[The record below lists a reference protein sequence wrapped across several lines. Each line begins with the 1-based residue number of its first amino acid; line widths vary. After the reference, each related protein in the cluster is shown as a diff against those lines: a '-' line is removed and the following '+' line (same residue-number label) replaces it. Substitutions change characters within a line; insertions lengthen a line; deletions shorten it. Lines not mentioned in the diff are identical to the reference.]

1 MSKPETLV
9 PFPAVGDDGG
19 YWRLGEVLEGL
30 RDARAR
36 WRSAHPRNVEHG
48 SASFPSRRTLEEV
61 MSILCGVLFPLRLGP
76 SYVRPDNE
84 DRYVAETL
92 ENGLSHLYG
101 QVRRELFYAQDEEN
115 HERIDGEARRI
126 IGAFAHALPALRA
139 KLDGDVEAAFARDPA
154 ARSVDEMLL
163 CYPSLLAIVHYR
175 LANCL
180 HHLGAPLIARIIGEL
195 AHLATGVDIHPGA
208 TIGDRLFI
216 DHGTG
221 VVIGETAVIG
231 NDVRLYQAVTLG
243 GPALSPDDG
252 RGLPR
257 HPVIEDEVIIF
268 AGATLLGRITIG
280 RGAVIG
286 GNVWLTEDVPPLTR
300 VELARPRQTI
310 LTSAADA
317 SDAAEREAWPA
328 RPSVGQISV

>member
-1 MSKPETLV
+1 MSEPEIPS
-9 PFPAVGDDGG
+9 PFPIAGEDGG
-19 YWRLGEVLEGL
+19 YWRLSEVLDGL
-30 RDARAR
+30 RDARTR

-48 SASFPSRRTLEEV
+48 SASFPSRRTLNEV

-101 QVRRELFYAQDEEN
+101 QVRRELIYADEEAD
-115 HERIDGEARRI
+115 RARTDGEAQRI
-126 IGAFAHALPALRA
+126 IGGFAHALPRLRTQ
-139 KLDGDVEAAFARDPA
+139 LDQDVEAAFAGDPA

-163 CYPSLLAIVHYR
+163 CYPSLLAIIHYR

-180 HHLGAPLIARIIGEL
+180 HHLGAPLVARIISEL
-195 AHLATGVDIHPGA
+195 AHSATGIDIHPAA
-208 TIGDRLFI
+208 TIGERLFI

-221 VVIGETAVIG
+221 VVIGETAIIG

-257 HPVIEDEVIIF
+257 HPIIEDEVILF

-280 RGAVIG
+280 RGAMIG
-286 GNVWLTEDVPPLTR
+286 GNVWLTEDVPPYTR
-300 VELARPRQTI
+300 VELPRPRQTS
-310 LTSAADA
+310 LTCPADT
-317 SDAAEREAWPA
+317 SDGDAWPQRA
-328 RPSVGQISV
+328 PVEQIIV

>member
-1 MSKPETLV
+1 M
-9 PFPAVGDDGG
+9 G
-19 YWRLGEVLEGL
+19 
-30 RDARAR
+30 
-36 WRSAHPRNVEHG
+36 
-48 SASFPSRRTLEEV
+48 
-61 MSILCGVLFPLRLGP
+61 ILCGVLFPLRLGP

-101 QVRRELFYAQDEEN
+101 QVRRELIYADEDGDQ
-115 HERIDGEARRI
+115 ERIDGEARRI
-126 IGAFAHALPALRA
+126 IGGFAHALPTLRA
-139 KLDGDVEAAFARDPA
+139 QLDRDVEAAFAGDPA

-163 CYPSLLAIVHYR
+163 CYPSLLAIIHYR

-195 AHLATGVDIHPGA
+195 AHSATGIDVHPAA
-208 TIGDRLFI
+208 TIGERLFI

-221 VVIGETAVIG
+221 VVIGETAIIG
-231 NDVRLYQAVTLG
+231 DDVRLYQAVTLG

-257 HPVIEDEVIIF
+257 HPVIEDNVIIF

-286 GNVWLTEDVPPLTR
+286 GNVWLTEDVPPYTR
-300 VELARPRQTI
+300 VELARPRQTS
-310 LTSAADA
+310 LTCQAEAD
-317 SDAAEREAWPA
+317 DAAESDAWPHRA
-328 RPSVGQISV
+328 PVEQISV